1 MKMTSEND
9 SFRHQVEI
17 TLRFL
22 FEFIKHPL
30 QRITVLPDWG
40 WSHLTLVLIGTS
52 LVSGTLNGIVS
63 LSFYQFAYGLFVLPT
78 TCLITDFVLTSF
90 MYYYF
95 QVFERRVVSFRKL
108 WTLVIFA
115 SIPFFLFQAIASLIP
130 PITLIGLA
138 FSGFLLV
145 VGLSENFKLEK
156 KRALRLIVLLYL
168 MVFSVWLWDKI
179 RYSSHDRRMSLPSDV
194 N

>member
-1 MKMTSEND
+1 M
-9 SFRHQVEI
+9 
-17 TLRFL
+17 
-22 FEFIKHPL
+22 
-30 QRITVLPDWG
+30 
-40 WSHLTLVLIGTS
+40 TLVLIGTS
-52 LVSGTLNGIVS
+52 LVSGALNGIVS
-63 LSFYQFAYGLFVLPT
+63 LSFYQFAYGLFVLPM

-115 SIPFFLFQAIASLIP
+115 GIPFFLFQAIASLIP

-138 FSGFLLV
+138 FSGFLLA

-156 KRALRLIVLLYL
+156 KRALRLIALLYL

-179 RYSSHDRRMSLPSDV
+179 RFSSHDRRMSLPADV

>member
-1 MKMTSEND
+1 MTSETD
-9 SFRHQVEI
+9 SFRRQFEL
-17 TLRFL
+17 TLKFL
-22 FEFIKHPL
+22 FEFLKHPL
-30 QRITVLPDWG
+30 QRMTALPDWG

-63 LSFYQFAYGLFVLPT
+63 LSLYQFIYGLFVLPT

-95 QVFERRVVSFRKL
+95 QVFEKRAVSFRKL

-115 SIPFFLFQAIASLIP
+115 SIPFFLFQAIASLVP

-138 FSGFLLV
+138 FSGLLLV

-156 KRALRLIVLLYL
+156 KRALRLVVLLYL
-168 MVFSVWLWDKI
+168 MVFSVWLWDKT
-179 RYSSHDRRMSLPSDV
+179 RFSSHDRRMSLPNDV